1 MARRVRRLGWNSS
14 DTKFGGLKNLFPN
27 RPLFQCKGTRVFAW
41 GNPLVSDSS
50 ALAPTARQFI
60 EWAENRGL
68 IPSWVCVDED
78 MQRVLAT
85 ELEWSSVTCIYEDV
99 IDPEHVLYM
108 TGPSLK
114 GMEGAHAAKDLKK
127 NLRRAEK
134 ADVDIEEVREFDWT
148 DQERKE
154 VEEGIDEW
162 KKNKNGLQ
170 IASTTL
176 HPWLDR
182 KHRRYW
188 LAKQGQTTIGVLI
201 LTPIRNDWQIKNA
214 ISFPNAPRGTSE
226 KMIFTVLRDLYN
238 EEVKKRH
245 LDPNYHD
252 LARVTFGISASKR
265 LEVVNDVSGWGMSV
279 LSKTYNGLASAA
291 GLLRRGE
298 FRGKFDTDAIPRYV
312 CFPYDKFGVDTA
324 LALIKSLKN

>member
-1 MARRVRRLGWNSS
+1 ML
-14 DTKFGGLKNLFPN
+14 TFL
-27 RPLFQCKGTRVFAW
+27 GTRVFAW
-41 GNPLVSDSS
+41 GNPLVSDPS

-78 MQRVLAT
+78 MRRVLAT

-99 IDPEHVLYM
+99 IDPEHVIYM

-114 GMEGAHAAKDLKK
+114 GVEGAHAAKDLKK

-148 DQERKE
+148 DQERRE

-170 IASTTL
+170 IASVSWSSSRVL
-176 HPWLDR
+176 MEADAVVDNVAS
-182 KHRRYW
+182 
-188 LAKQGQTTIGVLI
+188 LARPKAPPLLAGKARTDGKRSSCRPCHGLSLYFQTIGVLI
-201 LTPIRNDWQIKNA
+201 LTPIRNNNWQIKNA
-214 ISFPNAPRGTSE
+214 VSFPNAPRGTSE

-238 EEVKKRH
+238 EEVKRQH
-245 LDPNYHD
+245 LDPHYRD
-252 LARVTFGISASKR
+252 PARVTFGISASKKM
-265 LEVVNDVSGWGMSV
+265 EVVNDVSGWGMSI

-291 GLLRRGE
+291 GLLKRGE
-298 FRGKFDTDAIPRYV
+298 FRVSG
-312 CFPYDKFGVDTA
+312 C
-324 LALIKSLKN
+324 LACAMPP